1 MIQAVQVKELPEF
14 RVASVLAFGPQP
26 ESEAW
31 GKLRAWA
38 EPRGLLDAPGARIFG
53 FDNPGPSTLSPNY
66 GYEFWLMVDADCD
79 ASEGVEIKE
88 VAGGLYAVVACDPGD
103 DPYTTIP
110 EAWRRL
116 VAWREESAFASGR
129 QQWLEEH
136 HFGPD
141 GSMILT
147 LHLPLAREVAAI
159 G

>member
-1 MIQAVQVKELPEF
+1 MMQAVQVKELPEF

-26 ESEAW
+26 ESVAW
-31 GKLRAWA
+31 GKLRAW
-38 EPRGLLDAPGARIFG
+38 DAPGARIFG

-141 GSMILT
+141 GSMSLT
-147 LHLPLAREVAAI
+147 LHLSLAREVAAI